1 MVSRFSDVL
10 ATWLVVERTHWA
22 LWLPGCLG
30 IGFGGYFGMSPE
42 PSIYAGILA
51 TAAVALMGWRLRR
64 RGVSVLVIAIAL
76 ATVAAGFTIA
86 QLRTITVDAP
96 VLAKRIGPTMIEARV
111 LRVQHLEKGYRLV
124 LDRLA
129 IPRL

>member
-1 MVSRFSDVL
+1 M
-10 ATWLVVERTHWA
+10 
-22 LWLPGCLG
+22 
-30 IGFGGYFGMSPE
+30 
-42 PSIYAGILA
+42 
-51 TAAVALMGWRLRR
+51 
-64 RGVSVLVIAIAL
+64 
-76 ATVAAGFTIA
+76 AAGFTIA

-96 VLAKRIGPTMIEARV
+96 VLAKRIGPTMIEGRV